1 MIASITTEHDRSKVL
16 NWVKANCPSV
26 DEKNTSKAMLLAVQ
40 HEHTDVLDWIKTNRK
55 ELLEEGSRDLSDI
68 AEEAAK
74 SVRLKVL
81 EWMWNNDIDMYVD
94 ELNYF
99 INCIKHNN
107 ETMNSV
113 QKNLETLS
121 LALTMKK

>member
-1 MIASITTEHDRSKVL
+1 
-16 NWVKANCPSV
+16 
-26 DEKNTSKAMLLAVQ
+26 
-40 HEHTDVLDWIKTNRK
+40 
-55 ELLEEGSRDLSDI
+55 
-68 AEEAAK
+68 
-74 SVRLKVL
+74 
-81 EWMWNNDIDMYVD
+81 MYVD